1 VNTVL
6 LHYVSKRKRLYID
19 IYHMGAFAII
29 ALATLLRV
37 LLISQGWP
45 ELDSD
50 QSIMGLMALHI
61 ADHGEHP
68 VFFYGQHYMGSL
80 EAFLAAPLFSHFGP
94 STFSL
99 RLGVIFLFIL
109 FLISMYLLTRML
121 FSKQLALA
129 TLILLSLGSSV
140 LLQRELATIGGYQE
154 TIFFG
159 SVAFLLAT
167 WLALSSSQVLPRRN
181 QRLRLVAYAGWGLA
195 VGLGIWS
202 DFLILPFVLGAGLIL
217 VVFCW
222 REWRSWAIVFLVL
235 GFIVGAFPFLYANLT
250 LPPVADTFSD
260 ILKVQHEGA
269 DLLALAHP
277 HFPLINQVRSAFFI
291 SLPTETGIT
300 LNCNI
305 ADVSVSGILHKQTVL
320 CSASYL
326 SWSLS
331 FTLLWLVAVILAIQG
346 ILKAQHRTP
355 EEMTLY
361 DQRQTSIRQ
370 FARLMLLGS
379 AGLAMLLYVL
389 SPSSAVWPITSA
401 RYLFGL
407 LIVTPAIISPL
418 WSGLSNLKW
427 PLIRGSNFLNTYIMG
442 IVLLII
448 GVQFLLGTI
457 STLSLIPQTQTVNQ
471 QQETFINDLLRRGIT
486 RIYSDYG
493 TCDRSTFQ
501 SKEKIICSDLIV
513 INGQLHA
520 HSRYAP
526 YYAIV
531 HADLHA
537 AYTLRIGSPEAGTFA
552 QQIASQSNQHYWRF
566 RLDGYEIYQPR

>member
-1 VNTVL
+1 VNNVL
-6 LHYVSKRKRLYID
+6 LPYGSKRKRFYID
-19 IYHMGAFAII
+19 IYHVGATAII
-29 ALATLLRV
+29 TIATLLRI

-45 ELDSD
+45 EMDSD
-50 QSIMGLMALHI
+50 QSTMGLMALHI
-61 ADHGEHP
+61 AYRGEHP

-80 EAFLAAPLFSHFGP
+80 EAFLAAPLFSLFGP

-99 RLGVIFLFIL
+99 RLGVISLFIL
-109 FLISMYLLTRML
+109 FLISMYLLTRL
-121 FSKQLALA
+121 LYSKQLALA
-129 TLILLSLGSSV
+129 TLILLCLGSSV

-167 WLALSSSQVLPRRN
+167 WLALSLSHVVSRRD
-181 QRLRLVAYAGWGLA
+181 QRWRLVAYAGWGLA

-222 REWRSWAIVFLVL
+222 REWRSWAPVFLVL

-250 LPPVADTFSD
+250 LPPVANTFSD
-260 ILKVQHEGA
+260 ILKVHHEGA

-277 HFPLINQVRSAFFI
+277 RFPLINQMRGAFLI
-291 SLPTETGIT
+291 SLPTETGI
-300 LNCNI
+300 NPYCNV
-305 ADVSVSGILHKQTVL
+305 ADVTVSGILHKQTFR

-326 SWSLS
+326 SWSS
-331 FTLLWLVAVILAIQG
+331 GFTLLWLIAVILAAQG
-346 ILKAQHRTP
+346 IWKIWHRSP
-355 EEMTLY
+355 ERMSSYE
-361 DQRQTSIRQ
+361 QRQTSIRH

-389 SPSSAVWPITSA
+389 SPSPAVWPTTSA

-407 LIVTPAIISPL
+407 LIATPAIISPL
-418 WSGLSNLKW
+418 WSNFSSLKW
-427 PLIRGSNFLNTYIMG
+427 PLKKLSNFLITFRG

-448 GVQFLLGTI
+448 GVVLLLGTI
-457 STLSLIPQTQTVNQ
+457 STLSLIPQTQAINQ
-471 QQETFINDLLRRGIT
+471 QQETFIHDLLHRGIT
-486 RIYSDYG
+486 RIYSDYW
-493 TCDRSTFQ
+493 TCDRTTFQ
-501 SKEKIICSDLIV
+501 SQEKIICSDIKV
-513 INGQLHA
+513 INGQLQA
-520 HSRYAP
+520 HDRYAP

-537 AYTLRIGSPEAGTFA
+537 VYTLKIGSPEAKTFA
-552 QQIASQSNQHYWRF
+552 QQIESPSGQQFWHF
-566 RLDGYEIYQPR
+566 RLDGYEVYQPR

>member
-1 VNTVL
+1 
-6 LHYVSKRKRLYID
+6 
-19 IYHMGAFAII
+19 MGAFAII
-29 ALATLLRV
+29 ALATLIRV
-37 LLISQGWP
+37 LLIGQGWP

-61 ADHGEHP
+61 ADQGDHP

-80 EAFLAAPLFSHFGP
+80 EAFLAAPLFSLFGP

-99 RLGVIFLFIL
+99 RIAVIFLFIL
-109 FLISMYLLTRML
+109 FLISMYLLTRLL

-140 LLQRELATIGGYQE
+140 MLQRELVTIGGYQE

-159 SVAFLLAT
+159 SVSFLLAT
-167 WLALSSSQVLPRRN
+167 WLALSSSQVQPRRN

-222 REWRSWAIVFLVL
+222 REWQSWAIFFLVL
-235 GFIVGAFPFLYANLT
+235 GFIVGAFPLLYANLT
-250 LPPVADTFSD
+250 LPPGADTFSD
-260 ILKVQHEGA
+260 ILKVQHDGA

-277 HFPLINQVRSAFFI
+277 HFPLINQVRSAFMI

-326 SWSLS
+326 GWSLS
-331 FTLLWLVAVILAIQG
+331 FTLLWLVAVLLAIQG
-346 ILKAQHRTP
+346 ILKAHHRTP

-361 DQRQTSIRQ
+361 DQRQTSIRH

-379 AGLAMLLYVL
+379 AGLAMLLYIL

-418 WSGLSNLKW
+418 WSGFSKLKW
-427 PLIRGSNFLNTYIMG
+427 PLIRGSNFLNTFFMG

-448 GVQFLLGTI
+448 GVEFLLGTI

-471 QQETFINDLLRRGIT
+471 QQEAFINDLLRRGIT
-486 RIYSDYG
+486 RIYSDYW
-493 TCDRSTFQ
+493 TCGRSVFQ

-537 AYTLRIGSPEAGTFA
+537 AYTLRIGSPEAGAFA
-552 QQIASQSNQHYWRF
+552 QQIASQSNQQYWHS

>member
-1 VNTVL
+1 V
-6 LHYVSKRKRLYID
+6 
-19 IYHMGAFAII
+19 GATAII
-29 ALATLLRV
+29 TIATLLRV

-61 ADHGEHP
+61 VNHGEHP
-68 VFFYGQHYMGSL
+68 VFFYGQHSMGSL
-80 EAFLAAPLFSHFGP
+80 EAFLAAPLFSAFGP
-94 STFSL
+94 STFTL

-109 FLISMYLLTRML
+109 FLISMYLLTRL
-121 FSKQLALA
+121 LYNKQLALV

-159 SVAFLLAT
+159 SAAFLLAT
-167 WLALSSSQVLPRRN
+167 KLALSLSQVVPRRN
-181 QRLRLVAYAGWGLA
+181 QRWRLVAYAGWGLV

-222 REWRSWAIVFLVL
+222 REWRSWAFVFLVL
-235 GFIVGAFPFLYANLT
+235 GFIAGALPFLYANLT
-250 LPPVADTFSD
+250 LPPVANTFSD

-269 DLLALAHP
+269 DLLAHAYP
-277 HFPLINQVRSAFFI
+277 RFPLLYQVRSAFFI
-291 SLPTETGIT
+291 SLPTETGIN

-305 ADVSVSGILHKQTVL
+305 ADVSVSGILHKQTFL

-326 SWSLS
+326 SWSLG
-331 FTLLWLVAVILAIQG
+331 FTLLWLFAVILAIQG
-346 ILKAQHRTP
+346 IWKAQHRTP

-361 DQRQTSIRQ
+361 EQRQTSIRQ
-370 FARLMLLGS
+370 FARLVLLGS

-407 LIVTPAIISPL
+407 LIAIPAIISPL
-418 WSGLSNLKW
+418 WNAFSNLKW
-427 PLIRGSNFLNTYIMG
+427 QLIRGSNFLITFIMV

-448 GVQFLLGTI
+448 GAQFLLGAI
-457 STLSLIPQTQTVNQ
+457 STLSLIPQTQTINQ
-471 QQETFINDLLRRGIT
+471 QQETLIYDLLRRGIT
-486 RIYSDYG
+486 HIYSDYW
-493 TCDRSTFQ
+493 TCDRSIFQ
-501 SKEKIICSDLIV
+501 SKEKIICSDLIF
-513 INGQLHA
+513 INGQLRA
-520 HSRYAP
+520 HSRYAQ

-537 AYTLRIGSPEAGTFA
+537 VYTLKIGSPEARTFS
-552 QQIASQSNQHYWRF
+552 QQIASQSSQQYWHF